1 MDFTLSDEQR
11 QEPVAG
17 ISVGV
22 VGGGTM
28 GVGIAHR
35 FAVRGATVRM
45 VDLDFETAEA
55 AVSRVVVTLDTAA
68 HRERLTP
75 EDARAAAGRLQPVA
89 SVADLPTGLD
99 FVIEAVTE
107 EANLKRTILTLAE
120 QRDPLVLASNT
131 SSISIDALAR
141 DLERPDRFAGM
152 HFFNPVWAIDLVEVI
167 RGSATAPETIDAIR
181 RGVAFLGMEA
191 AVITDSPGF
200 ASTRLGVLLGL
211 EAIRMVEEGVAEPP
225 DIDLAM
231 ELGYRHAMGP
241 LRTGDLVGLD
251 VRLAIA
257 EHLAGV
263 YGERFEPPALLR
275 EMVAD
280 GRLGRK
286 TGRGFYTWN
295 RPPDG

>member
-1 MDFTLSDEQR
+1 VD
-11 QEPVAG
+11 
-17 ISVGV
+17 IGV

-35 FAVRGATVRM
+35 FSVRGATVRLVD
-45 VDLDFETAEA
+45 VDLATAEA
-55 AVSRVVVTLDTAA
+55 AAERVLVTLEKAV
-68 HRERLTP
+68 HRERLTR
-75 EDARAAAGRLQPVA
+75 EAAAGAAARLHPVA
-89 SVADLPTGLD
+89 AVADLPAGLD
-99 FVIEAVTE
+99 FVIEAVVE
-107 EANLKRTILTLAE
+107 DADLKRALLTSAE
-120 QRDPLVLASNT
+120 RREPAVLASNT

-141 DLERPDRFAGM
+141 ELVWPDRFAGM

-167 RGSATAPETIDAIR
+167 RGPATAADTIDQIR
-181 RGVAFLGMEA
+181 RGVTFLGMEA
-191 AVITDSPGF
+191 AVINDSPGF

-211 EAIRMVEEGVAEPP
+211 EAIRMVEEGVAEPA
-225 DIDLAM
+225 DVDLAM

-275 EMVAD
+275 SMVAD
-280 GRLGRK
+280 GKLGRK
-286 TGRGFYTWN
+286 AGRGFYTWEQ
-295 RPPDG
+295 R

>member
-1 MDFTLSDEQR
+1 MD
-11 QEPVAG
+11 
-17 ISVGV
+17 IGV

-35 FAVRGATVRM
+35 FSVRGATVRLVD
-45 VDLDFETAEA
+45 VDLATAEA
-55 AVSRVVVTLDTAA
+55 AAERVLVTLEKAV

-75 EDARAAAGRLQPVA
+75 EAAAGAAARLHPVA
-89 SVADLPTGLD
+89 AVADLPAGLD
-99 FVIEAVTE
+99 FVIEAVVE
-107 EANLKRTILTLAE
+107 DADLKRALLTSAE
-120 QRDPLVLASNT
+120 RREPAVLASNT

-141 DLERPDRFAGM
+141 ELVWPDRFAGM

-167 RGSATAPETIDAIR
+167 RGPATAADTIDQIR

-191 AVITDSPGF
+191 AVINDSPGF

-211 EAIRMVEEGVAEPP
+211 EAIRMVEEGVAEPA
-225 DIDLAM
+225 DVDLAM

-275 EMVAD
+275 SMVAD
-280 GRLGRK
+280 GKLGRK
-286 TGRGFYTWN
+286 AGQGFYTWEQ
-295 RPPDG
+295 R